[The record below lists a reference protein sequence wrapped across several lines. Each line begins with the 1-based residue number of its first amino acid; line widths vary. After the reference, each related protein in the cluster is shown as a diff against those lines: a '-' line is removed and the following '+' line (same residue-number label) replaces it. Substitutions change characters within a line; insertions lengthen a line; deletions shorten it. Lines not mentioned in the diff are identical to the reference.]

1 MKSVNL
7 DVLQLVSTLVAA
19 GEITIPQLNEAI
31 AESRGLNQPC
41 GAAADFHGH
50 FYTLFVATD
59 KEDRNKVTRSKDGVR
74 VKINLRAQGTKKK
87 QEAQTLGQA
96 LPAGQAGV
104 PAVTAAGL
112 KAIQDLLDSVAP
124 RAAAPLTLDNEAD
137 FSDLNKTLP
146 L

>member
-7 DVLQLVSTLVAA
+7 DVLAVVSTLVAA
-19 GEITIPQLNEAI
+19 GEITIAQLNEAI
-31 AESRGLNQPC
+31 NEKRGLNQPC

-74 VKINLRAQGTKKK
+74 VKINLRAQGVKKK
-87 QEAQTLGQA
+87 QEAQTLGQV
-96 LPAGQAGV
+96 LPEGQQGA
-104 PAVTAAGL
+104 PEVTAAGL
-112 KAIQDLLDSVAP
+112 QALQQLLGAIAQPTPAP
-124 RAAAPLTLDNEAD
+124 SKEAD
-137 FSDLNKTLP
+137 FSELNETLP